1 MDTGRIHK
9 DGQRGEAGERI
20 LEAAGE
26 LFYREGIRS
35 VGMDAVKEK
44 AGVALGTLYRHF
56 PSKGAL
62 VEAYLKRR
70 DERWRAWLAGYV
82 ERKGDPRERLLAVF
96 DALDGW
102 FRSGNYRGC
111 AFVNAAGEMAG
122 GGGSAKRL
130 AGEHKRAVASY
141 LGRLAEEADFSGDPE
156 ELSRRLMLLVEGA
169 IVAAYVEGDLGAG
182 RRAKRVAKILI
193 TAEGQEGSAG

>member
-1 MDTGRIHK
+1 MGTEGLHE
-9 DGQRGEAGERI
+9 DGQRGGAGERI
-20 LEAAGE
+20 LDAADE
-26 LFYREGIRS
+26 LFYREGIRA

-56 PSKGAL
+56 PSKDAL
-62 VEAYLKRR
+62 VGAYLRRR

-82 ERKGDPRERLLAVF
+82 ERENDPRERLLAVF

-102 FRSGNYRGC
+102 FRGENYRGC
-111 AFVNAAGEMAG
+111 AFINAAGEMAAE
-122 GGGSAKRL
+122 GGSARRL
-130 AGEHKRAVASY
+130 AGEHKRAVGSY
-141 LGRLAEEADFSGDPE
+141 LGRLVEEADLPGDPE

-182 RRAKRVAKILI
+182 RRARRVAEILV
-193 TAEGQEGSAG
+193 TEGQGGAAG